1 MALNPLEQ
9 RVLEDFRMGRA
20 PGGGPDDDEAWVA
33 FLLRCTLD
41 VVRQVRAAAGER
53 VVRQM
58 KDDGSPTIPLERDI
72 EARIREALQDFAPGA
87 AFVGEESGGEMDP
100 DGWTVVVDPIDG
112 TWAYLGHTET
122 FSTVL
127 TVFRE
132 GRPYAGAVGSPR
144 LGEIGYCVAGGRT
157 RLVRLD
163 LVGEGDVADDLPVGD
178 DDPPTL
184 LVNAHPARARSREMQ
199 SLLGAWSGNEIQTVR
214 SPGGSPSWSLLDAA
228 RGHFTYVNHWSTR
241 GARPWDL
248 AAGTL
253 LVRGAGGDVVD
264 LDGRPIDPVGHTGPF
279 VADVRG
285 ERRDA
290 VVRILKRARF
300 S

>member
-1 MALNPLEQ
+1 
-9 RVLEDFRMGRA
+9 
-20 PGGGPDDDEAWVA
+20 
-33 FLLRCTLD
+33 
-41 VVRQVRAAAGER
+41 VRAATGER

-58 KDDGSPTIPLERDI
+58 KDDGSATIPLERDI
-72 EARIREALQDFAPGA
+72 EARIRESLQDFAPEAG
-87 AFVGEESGGEMDP
+87 FVGEESGGELDP
-100 DGWTVVVDPIDG
+100 DGWTVAVDPIDG

-127 TVFRE
+127 TVFKE

-157 RLVRLD
+157 RLVRLN
-163 LVGEGDVADDLPVGD
+163 LVDEGDVADDLPLGD
-178 DDPPTL
+178 DSPSTV
-184 LVNAHPARARSREMQ
+184 LVNAHPARGRSEEMR
-199 SLLGAWSGNEIQTVR
+199 SLLSAWAGNEVRMVR

-228 RGHFTYVNHWSTR
+228 RGHFTYVNHWNTR
-241 GARPWDL
+241 EAQTWDL

-279 VADVRG
+279 VADVRP

-290 VVRILKRARF
+290 VVRILRGARP